1 MSAVKRYCTMVRNE
15 TSLPKWLGGSS
26 DDGTLD
32 NNYADSTDGSETKEA
47 PAADVQIAEEKP
59 KAQYWAIVATGAGL
73 FSDGYVNSTV
83 GFVTTMLKR
92 IYGAKALSKSSAMSN
107 ISAIAF
113 AGTVVG
119 QLGFGFLA
127 DHHSR
132 KIGMIISTGI
142 LIVFSILLAGSYGI
156 GMPTNPQGMLAAMTV
171 YRAFLGIGIGGEYPA
186 GSVACAEVSQKLSK
200 GSRNRYFVWF
210 TNSMID
216 FGFVM
221 SAFIAWLLLYICSVP
236 SSPDSDHGLSV
247 AWRVLY
253 GLGAIPP
260 LSLLYLRLKFQD
272 DEQFTKNSLKHIRT
286 PYWTIFKYY
295 GPRMILVSLIW
306 FIYDFCTYSFGIFSP
321 QIIGIVVKDNNI
333 HTTFG
338 WNTLFYVFYLPGTL
352 LGAFASD
359 YFGPRLTL
367 FTGAV
372 LQGIV
377 GFIMTSQYATLIE
390 HAAPFIVVFGVFT
403 ALGEFG
409 PGNNIGLIASKSSA
423 SAIRGRYYGICAAVG
438 KIGAFVGGYAFPA
451 IADHYGG
458 LDSFQGQTTL
468 FYVSSALCIFSGLL
482 VLLLPP
488 LGQTAVADEDRKFRE
503 YLESQ
508 GIDTSMMGHE
518 IKDTEYTTTH
528 IENVKEY

>member
-1 MSAVKRYCTMVRNE
+1 MVKNE
-15 TSLPKWLGGSS
+15 TALPKWLGGPG
-26 DDGTLD
+26 DKGVLD
-32 NNYADSTDGSETKEA
+32 SAPTNYTDSTDGLDGKDAPITDINET
-47 PAADVQIAEEKP
+47 EEKP
-59 KAQYWAIVATGAGL
+59 KAQMWAIVATGAGL

-92 IYGAKALSKSSAMSN
+92 IYGAEALNKSSAMSN

-132 KIGMIISTGI
+132 KLGMIISTGI
-142 LIVFSILLAGSYGI
+142 LIIFSILLAGSYGV

-171 YRAFLGIGIGGEYPA
+171 YRALLGIGIGGEYPA

-200 GSRNRYFVWF
+200 GTRNRYFVWF

-236 SSPDSDHGLSV
+236 HTATGDHGLSV

-260 LSLLYLRLKFQD
+260 LSLLYLRLKFED
-272 DEQFTKNSLKHIRT
+272 DDQFTKNSLKHIRT
-286 PYWTIFKYY
+286 PYWLIFKYY

-306 FIYDFCTYSFGIFSP
+306 FLYDFCSYSFGIFSP
-321 QIIGIVVKDNNI
+321 QIIGIVVKNSDL
-333 HTTFG
+333 HTIFG

-367 FTGAV
+367 CFGAV
-372 LQGIV
+372 MQGIV
-377 GFIMTSQYATLIE
+377 GFIMTSQYGTLIE
-390 HAAPFIVVFGVFT
+390 HAAPFIVAFGIFT

-451 IADHYGG
+451 IANHYGG

-468 FYVSSALCIFSGLL
+468 FYVSSALCLFSGLL

-488 LGQTAVADEDRKFRE
+488 LGQSAVADEDKKFRE
-503 YLESQ
+503 YLQSQ
-508 GIDTSMMGHE
+508 GVDTSLMGHE
-518 IKDTEYTTTH
+518 VKDAEYTTHT
-528 IENVKEY
+528 EYAKEY

>member
-1 MSAVKRYCTMVRNE
+1 MVRDE
-15 TSLPKWLGGSS
+15 TALPTWMGGNPQT
-26 DDGTLD
+26 D
-32 NNYADSTDGSETKEA
+32 DSTLETVSRESSLAEAKQTQVTTEGSMEELEHPADHA
-47 PAADVQIAEEKP
+47 PKR
-59 KAQYWAIVATGAGL
+59 KNRAQYWSIVATGAGL

-119 QLGFGFLA
+119 QIGFGFFA

-132 KIGMIISTGI
+132 KMGMIISTLI
-142 LIVFSILLAGSYGI
+142 LILFSILLAGSYGV

-171 YRAFLGIGIGGEYPA
+171 YRAILGIGIGGEYPA

-200 GSRNRYFVWF
+200 GTRNRWFVWF

-221 SAFIAWLLLYICSVP
+221 SAFIAWLLLYICGVP
-236 SSPDSDHGLSV
+236 RDTGDHGLST

-260 LSLLYLRLKFQD
+260 LSLLYLRLKFED
-272 DEQFTKNSLKHIRT
+272 DDQFTKNSLKRIRT
-286 PYWTIFKYY
+286 PYWLILKYY
-295 GPRMILVSLIW
+295 GPRMALVSLIW
-306 FIYDFCTYSFGIFSP
+306 FLYDFCAYSFGIFSP
-321 QIIGIVVKDNNI
+321 QIIGIVVENDDL
-333 HTTFG
+333 HTIFG
-338 WNTLFYVFYLPGTL
+338 WNTLFYVFYLPGTI

-367 FTGAV
+367 CFGAV
-372 LQGIV
+372 MQGIV
-377 GFIMTSQYATLIE
+377 GFIMTSQYHNLIK
-390 HAAPFIVVFGVFT
+390 HAAPFIVAFGIFT

-409 PGNNIGLIASKSSA
+409 PGDNIGLIASKSSA
-423 SAIRGRYYGICAAVG
+423 SAIRGRYYGFCAAIG
-438 KIGAFVGGYAFPA
+438 KVGAFVGGYAFPA

-458 LDSFQGQTTL
+458 LDSFRGQTTL
-468 FYVSSALCIFSGLL
+468 FYISSALCVFSGIL

-488 LGQTAVADEDRKFRE
+488 LGQSAVADEDRLFRE
-503 YLESQ
+503 YLEAN
-508 GIDTSMMGHE
+508 GVDTSMMGHE
-518 IKDTEYTTTH
+518 IQDDEKTYATGAKT
-528 IENVKEY
+528 